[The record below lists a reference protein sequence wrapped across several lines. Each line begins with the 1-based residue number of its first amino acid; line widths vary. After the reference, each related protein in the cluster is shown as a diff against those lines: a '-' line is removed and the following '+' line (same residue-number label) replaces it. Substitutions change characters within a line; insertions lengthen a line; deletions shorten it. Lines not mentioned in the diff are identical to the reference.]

1 MKSWPL
7 REVNAFTPS
16 TKTLLAGRNVFLE
29 YVIQV
34 VITGGEMEI
43 ITPSERRHAGASY
56 SP

>member
-1 MKSWPL
+1 MKSSPL